1 MLGAFPYFM
10 PQFSRSHEKS
20 GLSLSEAKQLVKGAG
35 IKYIYFGHL
44 EGDERGY
51 LLSYDL
57 NLDEF
62 YK

>member
-1 MLGAFPYFM
+1 M

-44 EGDERGY
+44 EGDERVY